1 MRLIRKLGIK
11 KFLILLSVGMSFIS
25 LLSGVLIAYTYNNNV
40 KSITNS
46 FKSNANANERV
57 INQTIDAS
65 YINTMVM
72 ALLTQKDIDLLE
84 RDIKAMGESRKL
96 FSDNLD
102 QCGGDC
108 ASLKEIYQ
116 KYEKEL
122 DEIINKKILMGKYA
136 EGIEYYITTVS
147 KTYQSMLDEI
157 SGVSMILAENGKKSI
172 AESEAKYR
180 VALKIIIIASVVL
193 IILSILMGIIFK
205 KVLISLLVEMSSRLH
220 ESYLSV
226 KDSADNVAG
235 TSHSLSEAATEQASS
250 IQSSSQAVHEISEM
264 INRNSEHAKS
274 SASKSQE
281 SQARIEEGKLA
292 IEDMLKAMRK
302 ISDSNERIDQEAKKN
317 EKEFQEI
324 TKLISEI
331 SEKTKIINDIV
342 FQTKLLSFNASV
354 EAARA
359 GEHGKGFAVVAE
371 EVGNLATMS
380 GTAATEINAM
390 LETSIKRV
398 NEIANASKVS
408 LNGLIVSGKASVDD
422 GNQSA
427 KKCDEI
433 FERIGEEASQI
444 NVMLQEIDEGT
455 KEQAQGIVEVNG
467 SMNELNQ
474 ATEKNSQMAQSAATL
489 ASKLQSDSESLEAVV
504 DELNKTLNGA

>member
-1 MRLIRKLGIK
+1 MRIIRKIGIK
-11 KFLILLSVGMSFIS
+11 KFLILLSVGMSLIS
-25 LLSGVLIAYTYNNNV
+25 LISGVLIAYTYNNNV
-40 KSITNS
+40 KFITDS
-46 FKSNANANERV
+46 FKKNAQANERV

-65 YINTMVM
+65 YINTTAM

-84 RDIKAMGESRKL
+84 RDIKAMNESRKL
-96 FSDNLD
+96 FADNLN
-102 QCGGDC
+102 QCGEEC
-108 ASLKEIYQ
+108 ASLNEIYK

-136 EGIEYYITTVS
+136 EGIEYYIATVS

-157 SGVSMILAENGKKSI
+157 SGMSMILAEAGKKSLSD
-172 AESEAKYR
+172 SEAKYK
-180 VALKIIIIASVVL
+180 VALKIIIVASLVL
-193 IILSILMGIIFK
+193 IVLSILMGIIFK
-205 KVLISLLVEMSSRLH
+205 KVLISLLEEMSSRLH

-274 SASKSQE
+274 SALKSQE
-281 SQARIEEGKLA
+281 SQARIEEGKKA
-292 IEDMLKAMRK
+292 IEDMLSAMRK
-302 ISDSNERIDQEAKKN
+302 INDSNNRIDDEAKKN

-324 TKLISEI
+324 TALISEI
-331 SEKTKIINDIV
+331 SEKTRIINDIV

-398 NEIANASKVS
+398 NEIASASKQS
-408 LNGLIVSGKASVDD
+408 LNSLIISGKSSVEE

-489 ASKLQSDSESLEAVV
+489 AGKLQTDSESLESVV
-504 DELNKTLNGA
+504 NELNYTLNGA